1 MDRARV
7 VNWLK
12 VLIRLKV
19 SRPSAGR
26 VRASRLR
33 ASRLRGGGARGVL
46 RAGAV
51 AGPVLLGLTLAACG
65 SIHASATG
73 AAGPAAGAASTA
85 SAKASASPSSAGSG
99 SGSAALCRDAAT
111 VTGLQIVHEGVRQPE
126 LQIAF
131 PGEVT
136 VSSPAQARA
145 VARALCAL
153 PAMPAVVFHCPAMFQ
168 GTTYQLNFTLDGRRL
183 PAVTIEASGC
193 ETVTGIGPVRR
204 AGTSPGFWR
213 VLATSA
219 GMRPPGRP
227 VFSGTN
233 PTGPTCQPPSQRLN
247 QINGCPGVAK
257 PGGAAKPGGVAV
269 PGGVAG

>member
-1 MDRARV
+1 
-7 VNWLK
+7 
-12 VLIRLKV
+12 
-19 SRPSAGR
+19 
-26 VRASRLR
+26 
-33 ASRLRGGGARGVL
+33 
-46 RAGAV
+46 V

-73 AAGPAAGAASTA
+73 AASPAAGAASTA
-85 SAKASASPSSAGSG
+85 SARAAASPSSAAG
-99 SGSAALCRDAAT
+99 SGSATLCRDAAT
-111 VTGLQIVHEGVRQPE
+111 VTGLQIVHEGIREPQ

-153 PAMPAVVFHCPAMFQ
+153 PAMPAGVVNCPAMFA
-168 GTTYQLNFTLDGRRL
+168 GTTYQLNFTLAGRRL
-183 PAVTIEASGC
+183 PTVTIEATGC
-193 ETVTGIGPVRR
+193 QTVTGVGPVRR
-204 AGTSPGFWR
+204 ADTSPGFWR

-219 GMRPPGRP
+219 GIGPPGRP

-233 PTGPTCQPPSQRLN
+233 PGGPTCQPPSQRPN
-247 QINGCPGVAK
+247 QINGCPAV
-257 PGGAAKPGGVAV
+257 AKPGGVAV